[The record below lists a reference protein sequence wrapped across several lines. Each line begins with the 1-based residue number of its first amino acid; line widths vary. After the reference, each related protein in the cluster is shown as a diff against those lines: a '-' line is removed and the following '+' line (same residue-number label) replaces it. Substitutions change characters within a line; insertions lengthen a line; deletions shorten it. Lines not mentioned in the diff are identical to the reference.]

1 MKKSALNDEIC
12 IRTGGDEFVVLAK
25 NYNQSREARYMSQ
38 VREHIAQ
45 ALRRAGHPCEL
56 VYYKDNGKL
65 THAFPALKPDLPESG
80 KVIDQMLD
88 WSKGLG
94 I

>member
-1 MKKSALNDEIC
+1 MFRVVKSGELTIWNTSC
-12 IRTGGDEFVVLAK
+12 IRPAK
-25 NYNQSREARYMSQ
+25 CAKSYTKRY
-38 VREHIAQ
+38 AK